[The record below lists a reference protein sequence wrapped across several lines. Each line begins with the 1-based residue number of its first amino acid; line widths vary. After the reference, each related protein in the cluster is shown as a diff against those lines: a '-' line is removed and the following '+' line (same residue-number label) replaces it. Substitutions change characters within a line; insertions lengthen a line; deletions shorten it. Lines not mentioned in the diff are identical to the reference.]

1 MGYYSAEEDR
11 VRIVSIVPTERWGGE
26 GVLGAEVG
34 HGYLHRLPSACRGT
48 TGASVGFVTLPK
60 DATAATDAYS
70 ALIWLL
76 LQTFRVGAMLTNAFT
91 MFLVV
96 CLCSQASVR

>member
-1 MGYYSAEEDR
+1 
-11 VRIVSIVPTERWGGE
+11 VRIVSIVPTERWGGD

-48 TGASVGFVTLPK
+48 TGASIGFVTLPK

-70 ALIWLL
+70 ASTSLSL
-76 LQTFRVGAMLTNAFT
+76 R
-91 MFLVV
+91 
-96 CLCSQASVR
+96 ASVSKRA